1 MVSLNVLAPAQPAAN
16 PGPGMAEELTQRL
29 VLDGTKI
36 DWHLDRVRAWER
48 GERIAPV
55 TIDMALTRAC
65 NYACSFCYA
74 TLQEN
79 DRLTITTDVAYRFL
93 DDCAELGVRGISL
106 VSDGEST
113 LSPTYLPMIRRGSEL
128 GIAMASGT
136 NAYVFNRRKLEE
148 VLPYLTYL
156 RVNFSAGTRERYAQI
171 MGCKPEAFDRVVQN
185 VRDMVDVKH
194 KKGLQV
200 TIGLQMVLMPQD
212 ADQVMPFARL
222 GQELRPDYAVIK
234 HCSDDED
241 GSLGVDYSRY
251 EQLHDLL
258 RQAEA
263 LSDDTY
269 QVVVKWSK
277 IAQGN
282 KRSYQRCYGPPFLL
296 QISGSGL
303 VAPCGMLFNERYKRF
318 HAGNIVEERFKDIIR
333 GDRYWEIV
341 NYLASPDFN
350 AQRMCGSLC
359 LQHKVNEYLDE
370 HRKGRLELRQPEGP
384 PPQHLNFV

>member
-1 MVSLNVLAPAQPAAN
+1 MISLDANLSNRKPDN
-16 PGPGMAEELTQRL
+16 PGQGVASELNERL
-29 VLDGTKI
+29 ILDGTKI
-36 DWHLDRVRAWER
+36 GWHLDRVRAWER
-48 GERIAPV
+48 GERIAPI

-65 NYACSFCYA
+65 NYACGFCYA

-79 DRLTITTDVAYRFL
+79 DRETITTDVAYRFL

-113 LSPTYLPMIRRGSEL
+113 LSPAYMPMIKRGAEL
-128 GIAMASGT
+128 GISMASGT
-136 NAYVFNRRKLEE
+136 NAFIFNRRKLEE

-156 RVNFSAGTRERYAQI
+156 RVNFSAGTRDRYAQI

-185 VRDMVDVKH
+185 VRDMVDIKRTQ
-194 KKGLQV
+194 GLGV

-212 ADQVMPFARL
+212 ADQILPFAEL
-222 GQELRPDYAVIK
+222 GRELRPDYAVIK

-241 GSLGVDYSRY
+241 GSLGVDYSKY
-251 EQLHDLL
+251 ADLFDLL

-263 LSDDTY
+263 LSDEQY

-277 IAQGN
+277 IEQGN
-282 KRSYQRCYGPPFLL
+282 KRSYQRCYGPPFML

-303 VAPCGMLFNERYKRF
+303 IAPCGMLFNERYKRF
-318 HAGNIVEERFKDIIR
+318 HAGNIVEERFRDIIL

-341 NYLASPDFN
+341 NQLASPEFN
-350 AQRMCGSLC
+350 AQTMCGSLC

-370 HRKGRLELRQPEGP
+370 YKKGRLVPEVPAGST
-384 PPQHLNFV
+384 PQHINFI